1 MCSFPCQETRKKH
14 KLVIY
19 EKWQKLLSYGM
30 FFYQKKMK
38 VNSGLINTYK
48 KYSIW
53 NRDTDKEVYLDSILL
68 ILLAYHSVIEF
79 FGSCSGG
86 LIRHSSE
93 WREVEVVKANSTMC
107 QCLVVLCLHA
117 PRKKHKDHRDPL
129 RFLGFFDCLFWHTIL
144 QF

>member
-1 MCSFPCQETRKKH
+1 MQFSMSGDKEEAQISNIWKVTEIV
-14 KLVIY
+14 VIWY
-19 EKWQKLLSYGM
+19 V
-30 FFYQKKMK
+30 FYQKKMK

-86 LIRHSSE
+86 LIRHSSD